1 MMKQACLLS
10 PGSCN
15 ISDDVELGTA
25 FSIMQF
31 DPSGVMH
38 DVHGAIN
45 DVLQNG
51 FETPATYC
59 NFLRGE
65 HYHFIKHSKGEV
77 LSLPL
82 VE

>member
-1 MMKQACLLS
+1 MKQACLLS

-15 ISDDVELGTA
+15 ISDDVEPGTA

-38 DVHGAIN
+38 DAHGAIN

-51 FETPATYC
+51 FETPATYG

-65 HYHFIKHSKGEV
+65 RGAV
-77 LSLPL
+77 DL
-82 VE
+82 